1 MQPDFILRNTL
12 MRKLLRKIIRVLGI
26 FAGGSIL
33 LVLGFLGFLM
43 ATEFS
48 PVKHF
53 TPEVTGNGRNL
64 DPSQREFTFFTW
76 NIGYAGLGREQDFF
90 YDGGKSVMPE
100 EGQCNRYFEGIKKLV
115 KANDTVDFIFLQEID
130 VHAKRSWY
138 TDEAAGL
145 AATLPTF
152 STVYATNYDC
162 LFVPI
167 PIQNPMGRVVA
178 GIATYSQFKPL
189 QAKVQ
194 YYDAYFPFLQRLVLL
209 KRCFVLLRFG
219 LNNGKELVIV
229 NTHNSAFDS
238 TGALR
243 RRELAIL
250 DSALKSEYHRGNY
263 VVAGGDWN
271 SNPRGFNVGSVISCD
286 KVTLVDPPVESDF
299 LQGWQFVFDPR
310 QPSNRNV
317 DMPYKKGVT
326 KTTIIDFFAVSP
338 NVEVKSVS
346 TIPMG
351 FAFSDHQPVV
361 MEVRLK

>member
-1 MQPDFILRNTL
+1 
-12 MRKLLRKIIRVLGI
+12 
-26 FAGGSIL
+26 
-33 LVLGFLGFLM
+33 
-43 ATEFS
+43 
-48 PVKHF
+48 
-53 TPEVTGNGRNL
+53 
-64 DPSQREFTFFTW
+64 
-76 NIGYAGLGREQDFF
+76 
-90 YDGGKSVMPE
+90 
-100 EGQCNRYFEGIKKLV
+100 
-115 KANDTVDFIFLQEID
+115 
-130 VHAKRSWY
+130 
-138 TDEAAGL
+138 
-145 AATLPTF
+145 
-152 STVYATNYDC
+152 
-162 LFVPI
+162 
-167 PIQNPMGRVVA
+167 MGRVVA

-299 LQGWQFVFDPR
+299 LPGWQFVFDPR